1 MTRGLEKT
9 KRVTIKIW
17 KPTLSRNSAI
27 NIRMS
32 FKFL

>member
-9 KRVTIKIW
+9 KRVSIKIW
-17 KPTLSRNSAI
+17 KPTPSRNSAI
-27 NIRMS
+27 NIMML